1 MTKFAATGLI
11 ACLLSASAA
20 AFAPSPRST
29 AAAARPAATV
39 SLSGADGDGDYG
51 ASSTSFYTT
60 AEKQSTY
67 AGSDELLEAKCADP
81 QVRQV
86 INDMLDVCADI
97 TEALRSS
104 LVTVEGTENE
114 FGDSQLSVDVS
125 AAIAVAVG
133 CICTRL
139 PSHG

>member
-39 SLSGADGDGDYG
+39 SLSGADGDGDGDYG

-125 AAIAVAVG
+125 AAVAVAVG
-133 CICTRL
+133 CICA
-139 PSHG
+139 